1 MANCK
6 KSGME
11 TDALYAQL
19 QTSPCT
25 EQKGSQKG
33 LNLDNIHIGNAK
45 DQG

>member
-19 QTSPCT
+19 QTCPFI

-33 LNLDNIHIGNAK
+33 LNLDNTHIGNAK

>member
-19 QTSPCT
+19 QTGPCI

-33 LNLDNIHIGNAK
+33 LNPDNTHIGNAK